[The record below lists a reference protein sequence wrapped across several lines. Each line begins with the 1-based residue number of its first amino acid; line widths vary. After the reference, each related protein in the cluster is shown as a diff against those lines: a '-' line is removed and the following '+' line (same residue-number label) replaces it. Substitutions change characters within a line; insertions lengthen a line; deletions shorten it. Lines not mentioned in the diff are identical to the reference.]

1 MQALKHL
8 SHKYSKLLSVT
19 SFILTFLIN
28 FTHFEGVETTLVEAG
43 QTHLIFVLCCD
54 FGCRNIFELSKQ
66 NKFWIGVV
74 VSNIADLAN
83 TNSANRKQEDVN
95 LVFEQQNI

>member
-1 MQALKHL
+1 M
-8 SHKYSKLLSVT
+8 
-19 SFILTFLIN
+19 IN
-28 FTHFEGVETTLVEAG
+28 YYT
-43 QTHLIFVLCCD
+43 
-54 FGCRNIFELSKQ
+54 ELSKQ